1 MRTLTKILLMVGL
14 ALTMSTSAGA
24 MITLGLT
31 QVGGTYSASVGAQA
45 GDTLALRIDWAV
57 GTGDTLYA
65 LAVSLEFNGSVQ
77 SFSPDAYGSPPG
89 LSTENLYAATFAG
102 PSGPPASKRDMNYVA
117 YGDIKVSPLN
127 PQLAIGWEK
136 AAGPGLYVIGPC
148 TAGAFNSCN
157 ELGVAWFTLTG
168 DPGVIAIGGIGQT
181 FGSGVVDGTYIDVM
195 SDPTRVDYQTNGV
208 FTVVP
213 EPTTASLLG
222 LGLLGLTVA
231 GRRRTK

>member
-1 MRTLTKILLMVGL
+1 M
-14 ALTMSTSAGA
+14 
-24 MITLGLT
+24 
-31 QVGGTYSASVGAQA
+31 
-45 GDTLALRIDWAV
+45 
-57 GTGDTLYA
+57 
-65 LAVSLEFNGSVQ
+65 
-77 SFSPDAYGSPPG
+77 
-89 LSTENLYAATFAG
+89 
-102 PSGPPASKRDMNYVA
+102 
-117 YGDIKVSPLN
+117 
-127 PQLAIGWEK
+127 
-136 AAGPGLYVIGPC
+136 
-148 TAGAFNSCN
+148 
-157 ELGVAWFTLTG
+157 AWFTLTG